1 LRGLGTGAIR
11 FDGALKAAIAA
22 SATIAVIGLFASAC
36 ATGGTGARDEGPAS
50 NKPVAA
56 VPATPSTSP
65 TTKEPT
71 RMDVVRMVKNDPEVS
86 RAVKDELKPC
96 VADEYPVDVSYG
108 DLTRG
113 SANDIVVN
121 VMTCGDAVGVG
132 VGSYVYR
139 MADHKYQ
146 NVFTAEQPP
155 VYAEI
160 DRGDLVVTQQMYSKG
175 DPEAYP
181 SSEDVITYRW
191 TSKRFTEESRTHNEY
206 SNAVGN
212 AATAT
217 PTGN

>member
-1 LRGLGTGAIR
+1 MRGLGTGAIR
-11 FDGALKAAIAA
+11 FSGALKAAIAA
-22 SATIAVIGLFASAC
+22 LATIAALGLFASAC

-50 NKPVAA
+50 NKPVRT
-56 VPATPSTSP
+56 ATPAPSSSP

-71 RMDVVRMVKNDPEVS
+71 RMDVVRMVKDDPEVS
-86 RAVKDELKPC
+86 KTVKDELKPC

-108 DLTRG
+108 DLTHG

-139 MADHKYQ
+139 MAGHRYQ

-160 DRGDLVVTQQMYSKG
+160 DRGDLVVTQQVYGKG
-175 DPEAYP
+175 DSVAYP

-212 AATAT
+212 GATAA